1 MIDQFFQ
8 LTLFDLGK
16 LFDYSNY
23 VSFFN
28 KLLVYNVQDN
38 IENRGKVWKAQMCR
52 QQLLHDK
59 HSMYFLFSF
68 LLSSLPY
75 SLFAPFLSSFF
86 LLNYPLDQLRIFGHG
101 AYVTNLPWGN
111 CMCTI
116 YSSIYHFDGNS
127 LLYKHLSLDYK
138 ETTWRLNNKALGE
151 PRRVKHSILN
161 K

>member
-1 MIDQFFQ
+1 MLQSVPQFPRGFKLELVMSWDHILAFMLINSSNSLY
-8 LTLFDLGK
+8 LTLGNYLTTQ
-16 LFDYSNY
+16 NY

-28 KLLVYNVQDN
+28 KLVYNLQDN

-52 QQLLHDK
+52 QQLLYDK

-75 SLFAPFLSSFF
+75 SLFASFLSSFF

-101 AYVTNLPWGN
+101 VYATNLPWGN

-127 LLYKHLSLDYK
+127 LLYKHLSLDY
-138 ETTWRLNNKALGE
+138 
-151 PRRVKHSILN
+151 
-161 K
+161 